1 MARLKAPTLRALR
14 QTAKAL
20 GLRGYSKLG
29 KADLTRAIGK
39 ASAPVAP
46 AIIAPP
52 SRSPRCELIA
62 GNELWLGDCLEIL
75 PRLADR
81 QVHHVITDPPYES
94 SLHESKGKAA
104 GRLRTDGRADLRTLD
119 FEPIDK
125 IRARVVEMVQV
136 CCERWFIVFA
146 TVEGVAEWA
155 RVINPSRI
163 KYKRACIWIKPDA
176 TPQLNAQGPAQGA
189 ECFVASWAGRGHAN
203 WNSGGKRGVYTHNIR
218 QPGRDGRHPTEKP
231 LTLMREIVLDFSRPG
246 ELVCDP
252 FMGSGTTGVAAVGL
266 GRRFVGIERN
276 PDYFAIAC
284 ERIERA
290 SKQPDLFIAP
300 APLRPKERRATSPQL
315 DLPALMLPSPVP
327 TMPAQPMHFKDD
339 GETTQFDLEDYLA
352 GDRRSE

>member
-1 MARLKAPTLRALR
+1 MARLIAPTLRELR

-20 GLRGYSKLG
+20 GIRGYSKLR
-29 KADLTRAIGK
+29 KADLAKAIGK
-39 ASAPVAP
+39 APAPVAP
-46 AIIAPP
+46 AIIAPLTP
-52 SRSPRCELIA
+52 SPRCEFIA

-125 IRARVVEMVQV
+125 IRGRVVELVQD
-136 CCERWFIVFA
+136 CCEGWFVVFA

-155 RVINPSRI
+155 RAINPSRI
-163 KYKRACIWIKPDA
+163 KYKRACIWIKPDS
-176 TPQLNAQGPAQGA
+176 TPQFNAQGPAQGA
-189 ECFVASWAGRGHAN
+189 ECFVAAWAGRGHAR

-218 QPGRDGRHPTEKP
+218 QPDRDGRHPTEKP
-231 LTLMREIVLDFSRPG
+231 LSLMREIVLDFSCPG

-252 FMGSGTTGVAAVGL
+252 FTGSGTTGVAAVAL

-276 PDYFAIAC
+276 PEYFAIAC

-290 SKQPDLFIAP
+290 SKQPDLFIP
-300 APLRPKERRATSPQL
+300 PTPLRPKERRALAPEL
-315 DLPALMLPSPVP
+315 NLPPMLPTLVP
-327 TMPAQPMHFKDD
+327 RMPAQPMHFKDD
-339 GETTQFDLEDYLA
+339 RPAPAPTE
-352 GDRRSE
+352 DRRSE